1 MIAPPRIDI
10 IFDIDD
16 EWAIELEPEVE
27 RWLDELPPKRF
38 GAAAFHI
45 DRLATL
51 GSALRPPVSR
61 SLGEG
66 LYELR
71 FDLDRQAFRL
81 TYYFAAGRRIV
92 LLTAF
97 RKQRMNER
105 HEVNR
110 ARDAMAKCIREG
122 HTAEEDDE

>member
-1 MIAPPRIDI
+1 MVDI
-10 IFDIDD
+10 IFDIAD

-38 GAAAFHI
+38 GAVAFHI

-81 TYYFAAGRRIV
+81 TYYFASG
-92 LLTAF
+92 TAH
-97 RKQRMNER
+97 RVADGVPQAADER
-105 HEVNR
+105 
-110 ARDAMAKCIREG
+110 
-122 HTAEEDDE
+122 TP